1 MFLQCIHLCIKPWQT
16 LKNNPKLDSKYR
28 KKKLF
33 YLKFFFFLQINRFI
47 NWLETGVKI
56 ATLVNFLVFLQSGWY
71 LSLVERILGIR
82 SVFPEKQGIRQV
94 SPAFVSFQI
103 EVI

>member
-1 MFLQCIHLCIKPWQT
+1 M
-16 LKNNPKLDSKYR
+16 
-28 KKKLF
+28 
-33 YLKFFFFLQINRFI
+33 FLQINRFI

-94 SPAFVSFQI
+94 SPVFFSNRRSHLVVTKQEIS
-103 EVI
+103 VKK